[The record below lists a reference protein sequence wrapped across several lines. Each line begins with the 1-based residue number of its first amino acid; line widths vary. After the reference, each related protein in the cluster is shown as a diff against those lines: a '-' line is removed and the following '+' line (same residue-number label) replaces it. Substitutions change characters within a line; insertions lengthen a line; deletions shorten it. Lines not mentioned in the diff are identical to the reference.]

1 MKQLKVK
8 HLILIC
14 ILLFSKSVLVGQ
26 EKLMKIDSLYL
37 TSIDDFYKN
46 AEHAK
51 SELWNEMEL
60 APICLFRVNGP
71 SLLYNHPNP
80 PKKFT
85 QVTDKLYVGKQSD
98 LQLFGSTQ
106 MEINGTL
113 TAIADYGANS
123 YSCIEEVYA
132 VVFHELHHVYQT
144 NFINQLKFDNPAILL
159 TYPENYEND
168 AIKNYEQKIL
178 YRMCFEQDSL
188 KFHTLLN
195 QFYSCRLKREQ
206 IISTYI
212 KYEESVENIEGPAF
226 YCEYRFYNR
235 FCSKNNALKNNYI
248 NTHFFDILTNPYYGR
263 NKLRERHLASGM
275 AMCYILD
282 KCFNNWQS
290 DYYSKEISLYSYFMS
305 RFNPQIEELKID
317 SSFFSLSN
325 FHTQQAIVEHQMSYD
340 KFISQPGT
348 KIILEFS
355 ETPKFEGFDPM
366 NAESIHDSIILHSTL
381 LKLSN
386 GDENK
391 LFINYDKA
399 ITLIDKEIW
408 FVKKVILFTP
418 KESILIENNK
428 LFIDTEKINIAWT
441 GKLKKENENEIIF
454 NCE

>member
-8 HLILIC
+8 HLTLIC
-14 ILLFSKSVLVGQ
+14 IFLFSKSVLIGQ
-26 EKLMKIDSLYL
+26 ENLEKIDSLFL
-37 TSIDDFYKN
+37 LSIEGFYEKVNNAKN
-46 AEHAK
+46 EI
-51 SELWNEMEL
+51 WNGMEL
-60 APICLFRVNGP
+60 APICLYRVNGP
-71 SLLYNHPNP
+71 ALLYNHPNP
-80 PKKFT
+80 PNKCM
-85 QVTDKLYVGKQSD
+85 QLTDKLYLGKQKD
-98 LQLFGSTQ
+98 LQLFASTQ

-123 YSCIEEVYA
+123 ISCIEEVYA
-132 VVFHELHHVYQT
+132 VLFHELHHVYQS
-144 NFINQLKFDNPAILL
+144 NYINQIKFDNPAILL
-159 TYPENYEND
+159 TYPENHEND

-178 YRMCFEQDSL
+178 FRMCFEQDSL

-226 YCEYRFYNR
+226 YCEYKFYNI
-235 FCSKNNALKNNYI
+235 FSSTDNVLKNNY
-248 NTHFFDILTNPYYGR
+248 NNNHFFGILTNPYYGR

-275 AMCYILD
+275 AMCYILN
-282 KCFNNWQS
+282 KYFNNWQS
-290 DYYSKEISLYSYFMS
+290 DYYSKEISLYSYFIS
-305 RFNPQIEELKID
+305 RFNPQKEELKVN

-340 KFISQPGT
+340 KFMNQPWT
-348 KIILEFS
+348 KITLEFS
-355 ETPKFEGFDPM
+355 KTPKFEGFDPM
-366 NAESIHDSIILHSTL
+366 NAESINDSIILHSTI

-391 LFINYDKA
+391 LFINYDRA

-408 FVKKVILFTP
+408 FVRKVILFAP
-418 KESILIENNK
+418 KENILIKNNNI
-428 LFIDTEKINIAWT
+428 FIDTKKINIAWT
-441 GKLKKENENEIIF
+441 GKLKKKNENEIIF